1 MEVSRIGAVQQPKV
15 NKDTKK
21 KVTVASVAGS
31 AVGIAGT
38 VAGIYTAAKKGN
50 PNIKLSK
57 LSYSELDAFL
67 LGTSAIVGGLAGGL
81 IADDNKENVTPK
93 LREATQQLIG
103 NTLLPIGIL
112 ACANKLLE
120 KSGIK
125 MPQINSTSAIAK
137 FANNALNILPK
148 AVVTVASLMGGM
160 EIGNKIVNKLN
171 NKIFKEEVKHEVHPE
186 DYLVHSDDLC
196 LTLSMLFKDTK
207 SISSITSKAL
217 PLTFLVSGA
226 KTGMQQKENC

>member
-1 MEVSRIGAVQQPKV
+1 MKVNSIGAVQQPKSDK
-15 NKDTKK
+15 NTKK

-38 VAGIYTAAKKGN
+38 VAGIYMAAKKGN
-50 PNIKLSK
+50 PAVKLSN
-57 LSYSELDAFL
+57 LSYSEVDAFL

-112 ACANKLLE
+112 AVANKLLA
-120 KSGIK
+120 KSGLK

-137 FANNALNILPK
+137 FANNALNTLPK

-160 EIGNKIVNKLN
+160 EIGNKIVNKVN
-171 NKIFKEEVKHEVHPE
+171 NKVFKEEVKHDVHPE
-186 DYLVHSDDLC
+186 DYLVHADDLC
-196 LTLSMLFKDTK
+196 LTLSMIFKDTK

-226 KTGMQQKENC
+226 KTGMQQKEV